1 MPTANKQRAHEFK
14 RGDRLSARWA
24 QKVENFITSFRVLS
38 GGHFVFD
45 GRNAVLQVFT
55 SSSFTGQAYTP
66 AGVLYDN
73 LTDTSLPWVKYDL
86 SAGVITQEAGP
97 PSEPWGANESW
108 RKKSDF
114 AGAIYF

>member
-1 MPTANKQRAHEFK
+1 MGVEVVRPLRWHAYLHMIINATRRIESNGKPRMLL
-14 RGDRLSARWA
+14 DMSASPQMR
-24 QKVENFITSFRVLS
+24 R
-38 GGHFVFD
+38 
-45 GRNAVLQVFT
+45 
-55 SSSFTGQAYTP
+55 SSAATFTGEAYTP